1 MDRSSLAARIQ
12 EILRSGRKAP
22 QDEREGAAS
31 PRPVA
36 PGEDVCHTDEEAAFA
51 RRCAA
56 DAAAAAVSEAL
67 GGRLEEGP
75 GGPCLVVE
83 CRYEADRPHGRQPIG
98 CYAEAIEGGGQALD
112 LLQPGTAG
120 PRVPFF
126 FDLETTGLSGGAG
139 TYAFLVGCGWFE
151 GGSFVTRQFFL
162 RGFGEERALL
172 HAVTAF
178 VRSFPPRVPTIPSPQ
193 PLAPSPQPLAPIVVT
208 YNGRGFDLP
217 VMETRYLMHRLA
229 SPLAALDHLD
239 LLFAARRLW
248 RRRLAR
254 AGSDRRA
261 LLSGVVPE
269 AGDRASCALTVL
281 EEDVLGLVREGDVPG
296 WEIPG
301 RYFAYTRTG
310 DASALEAVLE
320 HNRLDLVS
328 LGALTAIVLD
338 LLSGRREANDRYE
351 LLALGRL
358 FDTLGCDG
366 DAERCFRGAAAPGG
380 LFEAPLDAGARAE
393 ALHWLA
399 LRHRRARR
407 FADAAACWADL
418 LALPGLD
425 PRLRREALEAL
436 AIHNEHRARDL
447 AAARRFALRAL
458 DLAPGGRRH
467 EDLAHRL
474 GRLSR
479 KIAAAG
485 PAAADPAAGPQVTAD
500 MFTPPTAAS

>member
-1 MDRSSLAARIQ
+1 
-12 EILRSGRKAP
+12 
-22 QDEREGAAS
+22 
-31 PRPVA
+31 
-36 PGEDVCHTDEEAAFA
+36 
-51 RRCAA
+51 
-56 DAAAAAVSEAL
+56 
-67 GGRLEEGP
+67 
-75 GGPCLVVE
+75 
-83 CRYEADRPHGRQPIG
+83 
-98 CYAEAIEGGGQALD
+98 
-112 LLQPGTAG
+112 
-120 PRVPFF
+120 
-126 FDLETTGLSGGAG
+126 
-139 TYAFLVGCGWFE
+139 
-151 GGSFVTRQFFL
+151 
-162 RGFGEERALL
+162 
-172 HAVTAF
+172 
-178 VRSFPPRVPTIPSPQ
+178 VPTIPSSQSPA
-193 PLAPSPQPLAPIVVT
+193 LSPQPPAPVTPTVVT

-229 SPLAALDHLD
+229 SPFAALDHLD

-261 LLSGVVPE
+261 LLSGIVPE

-281 EEDVLGLVREGDVPG
+281 EEDVLGLMREGDVPG

-328 LGALTAIVLD
+328 LGALTGVVLE
-338 LLSGRREANDRYE
+338 LLSGRREAGDRYE

-358 FDTLGCDG
+358 YDAVGCDG
-366 DAERCFRGAAAPGG
+366 DAERCFRGAAAAGG
-380 LFEAPLDAGARAE
+380 LFEAALDAAARAE

-425 PRLRREALEAL
+425 PRLRREALEAM
-436 AIHNEHRARDL
+436 AVHNEHRARDL

-458 DLAPGGRRH
+458 DLAPGGRRQ

-485 PAAADPAAGPQVTAD
+485 PAAADPAAGPQVARD
-500 MFTPPTAAS
+500 MFTPPPNAAS